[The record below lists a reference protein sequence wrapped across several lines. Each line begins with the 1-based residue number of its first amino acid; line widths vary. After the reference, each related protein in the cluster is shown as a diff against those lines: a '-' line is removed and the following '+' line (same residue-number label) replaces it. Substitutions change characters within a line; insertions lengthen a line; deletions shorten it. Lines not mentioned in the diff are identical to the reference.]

1 MDSFEFNKIA
11 GAPLGTLLLTMGL
24 GLFSDV
30 LFYHPKPTKP
40 GFELPA
46 AAEGGASEAAAPEAA
61 AEPLPVLL
69 AKADAKKGEGYAKAC
84 ATCHSFDK
92 GGAAKV
98 GPNLYG
104 VVNRPIGSAA
114 GFAYSEAL
122 QKKGG
127 TWSFDDIYK
136 FIANPKGYAPGT
148 KMGYAGEKDPQR
160 RADIEAYLRT
170 LADTPAPLP
179 AAK

>member
-11 GAPLGTLLLTMGL
+11 GALLGTLLLTMGL

-30 LFYHPKPTKP
+30 LFYHPKPAKP

-46 AAEGGASEAAAPEAA
+46 AAEGGATEATAPEAA

-84 ATCHSFDK
+84 ATCHTFDK

-104 VVNRPIGSAA
+104 VVNRPVGSMA
-114 GFAYSEAL
+114 GFAYSEAI

-127 TWSFDDIYK
+127 TWSFDEIFK

-170 LADTPAPLP
+170 LADSPAPLP
-179 AAK
+179 AAT